1 MSNGYVTRNFAA
13 HGGNEWVIGGKLTFV
28 EGAEI
33 EGLSEALASAP
44 LFTPVANQA
53 DSTASTIATL
63 KEDFNAL
70 LAALKTAGLMEA
82 DTPEEEN
89 GDDDEDGDD
98 ENGEGNGGSPEEPG
112 GDA

>member
-44 LFTPVANQA
+44 LFTPAANQA

-63 KEDFNAL
+63 KEDFNTL

-82 DTPEEEN
+82 DSPEEDGDDDEN
-89 GDDDEDGDD
+89 GDDEDD
-98 ENGEGNGGSPEEPG
+98 EENGGSPEEPG

>member
-1 MSNGYVTRNFAA
+1 M
-13 HGGNEWVIGGKLTFV
+13 

-33 EGLSEALASAP
+33 EGLSEALASTP
-44 LFTPVANQA
+44 LFTPAANQA

-82 DTPEEEN
+82 DSPE
-89 GDDDEDGDD
+89 EDGDD
-98 ENGEGNGGSPEEPG
+98 ENGDDEDDEENGGSPEEPG
-112 GDA
+112 GDT